1 MAETW
6 LCPSGHF
13 NRFPDTFCGEC
24 GAAQER
30 AVGDELETTRMAT
43 SYRPAQDPGVTGVLP
58 AVPVGGF
65 GGPVAGAPGPKRKIW
80 PIVSIAV
87 LGVAVV
93 GLVVAVLLT
102 SQGSSTSHSAVS
114 SVPSTSTST
123 STTSTSTTI
132 PVTTTTV
139 NQQIRQ
145 EAVALNSLLSNSAQ
159 DRTQIVS
166 AARNIAAC
174 GDLNSDQNVLN
185 EAQQSRQN
193 LVNQLTS
200 QQFGALPSGLINY
213 LQQAWIASA
222 NADSSY
228 SAWAGDEQTAFN
240 GCTTN
245 DTGDSNYQAA
255 TQYDQQATAAKSAFL
270 AIWNQFAPSQGLPG
284 YTASQI

>member
-13 NRFPDTFCGEC
+13 NRFPETFCGEC

-43 SYRPAQDPGVTGVLP
+43 SYRPAEDPGVTGVLP

-80 PIVSIAV
+80 PIVSLAV

-93 GLVVAVLLT
+93 GVVVAVLLT

-114 SVPSTSTST
+114 SVPSTST
-123 STTSTSTTI
+123 TSTSTTI

-139 NQQIRQ
+139 NPQISQ
-145 EAVALNSLLSNSAQ
+145 EAVALSTLLSNSAK
-159 DRTQIVS
+159 DRTNIVPAVS
-166 AARNIAAC
+166 DIAAC
-174 GDLNSDQNVLN
+174 GNLNSDQYVLN
-185 EAQQSRQN
+185 LAQQSRQN
-193 LVNQLTS
+193 LVNQLTE
-200 QQFGALPSGLINY
+200 QPFGALPSGLIND
-213 LQQAWIASA
+213 LQQAWIASE
-222 NADSSY
+222 NADQSY
-228 SAWAGDEQTAFN
+228 AAWAGDELSAFN

-245 DTGDSNYQAA
+245 DTGDSNNQAA
-255 TQYDQQATAAKSAFL
+255 TDTNGYDQQATAAKSAFL
-270 AIWNQFAPSQGLPG
+270 AIWNQFAPSQGLPT